1 MSQAKSLRFRLNQ
14 IRECA
19 RLLIELR
26 KVEER
31 LTTIVEEEEVVDS
44 DAETVVLD
52 EDLELGEN
60 FPPICPLKR
69 QDTVPICEDY
79 GVWTNN
85 YTHARRY

>member
-1 MSQAKSLRFRLNQ
+1 MNQDKSLRFRLHQ
-14 IRECA
+14 IREFA

-26 KVEER
+26 RVEQG
-31 LTTIVEEEEVVDS
+31 LTTIAEEEEEVDS

-60 FPPICPLKR
+60 FPPICPLQR
-69 QDTVPICEDY
+69 QDAVPI
-79 GVWTNN
+79 G